1 MGYKKLDQI
10 VTITDT
16 SDNPELNLTLSNR
29 LPAYDGQVLYIQE
42 PEDAPQGRHLGLFS
56 TIILFV
62 SRILGSGFLAIS
74 SGMYGDCGQSP
85 FFFLSS
91 WIVASILAYSGMYVY
106 LELGSLIP
114 RSGGTKVFLENIY
127 NKPKMLISVT
137 VSLYSVV
144 SGFTILNILV
154 FGEYILYAFGITP
167 TDYRVRAIG
176 LLFLYITCA
185 IHGLS
190 VHHGIR
196 VQNIIG
202 GLKLFLAGGIIA
214 TGVWVILAPSP
225 LSKIELQLSSSEFF
239 PVKTSISFSSFARAV
254 IKGTFAYG
262 GWNSI
267 HTVSNEII
275 DPTRTLKIAGPVSLG
290 IITITYVVINITYL
304 LVIPDKDFV
313 SSGQLIGAVLFQKVY
328 GERFGRQFLT
338 LISAICTGG
347 NVFVVLYTISRV
359 NQEVFRE
366 GYLPFSLLMAS
377 NWPLDAP
384 LPALLLSCSLST
396 LVIVASPGGDVYNY
410 VVSLESYPQQIFVL
424 FCAIGIFVLR
434 RRYPRV
440 VAPIR
445 STILGTILLIIIS
458 LYLIMVPILGESPN
472 PPGLESWV
480 PYPYLGLCCMSLCAL
495 YWAFMFKVGPY
506 LGEYEL
512 TSELIKQDDGLVIK
526 EWVKVY
532 RGLC

>member
-1 MGYKKLDQI
+1 MSYKKLTQV
-10 VTITDT
+10 VTVTDAI
-16 SDNPELNLTLSNR
+16 DDLELNATVSPR
-29 LPAYDGQVLYIQE
+29 LPTYDGEVAYLQE

-56 TIILFV
+56 TIVLFV

-85 FFFLSS
+85 FFFLLS
-91 WIVASILAYSGMYVY
+91 WIVASALAYSGMYAY

-114 RSGGTKVFLENIY
+114 RSGGNKVFLESIY
-127 NKPKMLISVT
+127 NKPEMLISVT
-137 VSLYSVV
+137 VSVYSVI

-154 FGEYILYAFGITP
+154 FGEYVLYAFGIDP
-167 TDYRVRAIG
+167 TDFRTRGTG
-176 LLFLYITCA
+176 LLFLYFTCA
-185 IHGLS
+185 IHGFS

-196 VQNIIG
+196 VQNFIG

-214 TGVWVILAPSP
+214 TGAWVILAPPSV
-225 LSKIELQLSSSEFF
+225 SKIEPQLKYVEFF
-239 PVKTSISFSSFARAV
+239 PVKTSISFSSFASAV

-275 DPTRTLKIAGPVSLG
+275 NPVRTLKIAGPVSLG
-290 IITITYVVINITYL
+290 LITITYVVINITYL
-304 LVIPDKDFV
+304 FVIPDKEFV

-338 LISAICTGG
+338 LVSAICTGG

-410 VVSLESYPQQIFVL
+410 VISLESYPQQIFVL
-424 FCAIGIFVLR
+424 LCAFGVFILR
-434 RRYPRV
+434 WRYPQV

-445 STILGTILLIIIS
+445 STIIGTTLLILIS
-458 LYLIMVPILGESPN
+458 LYLILVPLFGANPN
-472 PPGLESWV
+472 PRGLESWIS
-480 PYPYLGLCCMSLCAL
+480 YPYLGLFCLSLCVL
-495 YWAFMFKVGPY
+495 YWAFMFKVGPH
-506 LGEYEL
+506 LGGYDL
-512 TSELIKQDDGLVIK
+512 VSEEIKHDDGLVVK
-526 EWVKVY
+526 EWVKTY
-532 RGLC
+532 RVL